1 MFKTK
6 KVFALITALTM
17 ASALGAGAAAD
28 AAVIAPEDA
37 NVISAADAGMAF
49 AAQYNLGDNVEDFD
63 ITLSDGTET
72 SLYKLLAEKKAVM
85 LNFWASWCGPCK
97 MLAPTVDK
105 LAEKYDG
112 KVIVG
117 KVDVDEEQ
125 ELARQFGVMSIPTV
139 VLFKD
144 GKEVQRT
151 VGVQPLA
158 AFERLVDDIL

>member
-1 MFKTK
+1 
-6 KVFALITALTM
+6 
-17 ASALGAGAAAD
+17 
-28 AAVIAPEDA
+28 
-37 NVISAADAGMAF
+37 
-49 AAQYNLGDNVEDFD
+49 
-63 ITLSDGTET
+63 
-72 SLYKLLAEKKAVM
+72 M
-85 LNFWASWCGPCK
+85 LVDFWASWCGPCK

-151 VGVQPLA
+151 VGVQPQA

>member
-1 MFKTK
+1 M
-6 KVFALITALTM
+6 
-17 ASALGAGAAAD
+17 
-28 AAVIAPEDA
+28 AVIH
-37 NVISAADAGMAF
+37 ISKEG
-49 AAQYNLGDNVEDFD
+49 FD
-63 ITLSDGTET
+63 
-72 SLYKLLAEKKAVM
+72 KAVAQGSPM
-85 LNFWASWCGPCK
+85 LVDFWASWCGPCK

-151 VGVQPLA
+151 VGVQPQA

>member
-1 MFKTK
+1 M
-6 KVFALITALTM
+6 
-17 ASALGAGAAAD
+17 
-28 AAVIAPEDA
+28 AVIHFSKE
-37 NVISAADAGMAF
+37 G
-49 AAQYNLGDNVEDFD
+49 FD
-63 ITLSDGTET
+63 
-72 SLYKLLAEKKAVM
+72 KAVAQGSPM
-85 LNFWASWCGPCK
+85 LVDFWASWCGPCK

-105 LAEKYDG
+105 YDV

-151 VGVQPLA
+151 VGVQPQA

>member
-1 MFKTK
+1 M
-6 KVFALITALTM
+6 
-17 ASALGAGAAAD
+17 
-28 AAVIAPEDA
+28 AVIHFSKE
-37 NVISAADAGMAF
+37 G
-49 AAQYNLGDNVEDFD
+49 FD
-63 ITLSDGTET
+63 
-72 SLYKLLAEKKAVM
+72 KAVAQGSP
-85 LNFWASWCGPCK
+85 LVDFWASWCGPCK

-151 VGVQPLA
+151 VGVQPQA

>member
-1 MFKTK
+1 
-6 KVFALITALTM
+6 
-17 ASALGAGAAAD
+17 
-28 AAVIAPEDA
+28 
-37 NVISAADAGMAF
+37 
-49 AAQYNLGDNVEDFD
+49 
-63 ITLSDGTET
+63 
-72 SLYKLLAEKKAVM
+72 
-85 LNFWASWCGPCK
+85 

-112 KVIVG
+112 KVVVG

-151 VGVQPLA
+151 VGVQPQG